1 MQRHKDWLAIPTPA
15 LAAMLLALGACAAAP
30 APETPAA
37 SAPPGSCDA
46 SKAQFAVGREP
57 GLAIQDQ
64 ARERSG
70 ARLLR
75 TVRPGQ
81 IITMEYSGD
90 RLTLELDASGKVTR
104 VRCG

>member
-1 MQRHKDWLAIPTPA
+1 MTARTLL
-15 LAAMLLALGACAAAP
+15 LAATLLALGACAATP

-37 SAPPGSCDA
+37 TAPPGSCAA

-57 GLAIQDQ
+57 GLAVQDQ

-70 ARLLR
+70 ARTVR
-75 TVRPGQ
+75 TLRPGQ
-81 IITMEYSGD
+81 IVTMEYSGD
-90 RLTLELDASGKVTR
+90 RLNLELDASGKITR